1 MYVDVRRWS
10 IKRKQEMA
18 KTRLGQQDLIFFSQG
33 GDPWPVSLAETTVAG
48 HERAT
53 LPEDMTLIWHNLV
66 KCMVDPTKRR
76 SLQMKCAPHSPVK
89 AQKLFVIVRLVVG
102 A

>member
-33 GDPWPVSLAETTVAG
+33 GDPWPVSLAETSRTWASNPTW
-48 HERAT
+48 RY
-53 LPEDMTLIWHNLV
+53 
-66 KCMVDPTKRR
+66 DPH
-76 SLQMKCAPHSPVK
+76 L
-89 AQKLFVIVRLVVG
+89 AQPCEVHG
-102 A
+102 WSN